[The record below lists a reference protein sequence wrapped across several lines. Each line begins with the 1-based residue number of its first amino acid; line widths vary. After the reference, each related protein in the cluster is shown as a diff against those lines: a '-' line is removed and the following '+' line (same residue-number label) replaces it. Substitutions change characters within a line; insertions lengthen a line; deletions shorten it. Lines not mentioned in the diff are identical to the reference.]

1 MSLLPYIPVR
11 EGYTFNGWNT
21 KKDGSGNNYN
31 YVYWRF
37 WDIDEKTDKEFEKDT
52 KIKEENGYERYKNI
66 TLYASWTKNNEIK
79 NGGEVKASIIFDKEI
94 TKNYVLDIK
103 EVEVK
108 KDLANKNIK
117 YIVDINVL
125 ENGQVVKINDTK
137 MKIKIALPEDLKG
150 YSKYEVVYILDGEI
164 NETIEA
170 KVENGYI
177 VFETSHLSHYGIVAI
192 EDNNNNNNN
201 NIVNPKTND
210 DIVMYFISS
219 IISLVG
225 VTGVLIYYKKNKTN

>member
-1 MSLLPYIPVR
+1 MNINPNLDKV
-11 EGYTFNGWNT
+11 
-21 KKDGSGNNYN
+21 SGNYEGEKVIRIYN
-31 YVYWRF
+31 ER
-37 WDIDEKTDKEFEKDT
+37 ILKTDKRF
-52 KIKEENGYERYKNI
+52 YELMSY
-66 TLYASWTKNNEIK
+66 
-79 NGGEVKASIIFDKEI
+79 FDK
-94 TKNYVLDIK
+94 NL
-103 EVEVK
+103 
-108 KDLANKNIK
+108 NKR
-117 YIVDINVL
+117 VVTT
-125 ENGQVVKINDTK
+125 VKINDTK

-164 NETIEA
+164 KETIEA

-192 EDNNNNNNN
+192 EENN

-225 VTGVLIYYKKNKTN
+225 VTGVLIYYRKKQN

>member
-1 MSLLPYIPVR
+1 MLIRIL
-11 EGYTFNGWNT
+11 N
-21 KKDGSGNNYN
+21 
-31 YVYWRF
+31 
-37 WDIDEKTDKEFEKDT
+37 
-52 KIKEENGYERYKNI
+52 
-66 TLYASWTKNNEIK
+66 
-79 NGGEVKASIIFDKEI
+79 
-94 TKNYVLDIK
+94 
-103 EVEVK
+103 
-108 KDLANKNIK
+108 
-117 YIVDINVL
+117 IVDINVL

-164 NETIEA
+164 KETIEA

-192 EDNNNNNNN
+192 EDNNN

-225 VTGVLIYYKKNKTN
+225 VTGVLIYYRKKQN

>member
-1 MSLLPYIPVR
+1 M
-11 EGYTFNGWNT
+11 
-21 KKDGSGNNYN
+21 
-31 YVYWRF
+31 
-37 WDIDEKTDKEFEKDT
+37 
-52 KIKEENGYERYKNI
+52 
-66 TLYASWTKNNEIK
+66 
-79 NGGEVKASIIFDKEI
+79 
-94 TKNYVLDIK
+94 DIK

-108 KDLANKNIK
+108 KNLANKNIK

-164 NETIEA
+164 KETIEA

-192 EDNNNNNNN
+192 EDNNNNN
-201 NIVNPKTND
+201 IVNPKTND
-210 DIVMYFISS
+210 DIVIYFISS

-225 VTGVLIYYKKNKTN
+225 VTGVLIYYRKKQN

>member
-1 MSLLPYIPVR
+1 M
-11 EGYTFNGWNT
+11 
-21 KKDGSGNNYN
+21 
-31 YVYWRF
+31 
-37 WDIDEKTDKEFEKDT
+37 
-52 KIKEENGYERYKNI
+52 
-66 TLYASWTKNNEIK
+66 
-79 NGGEVKASIIFDKEI
+79 
-94 TKNYVLDIK
+94 DIK

-108 KDLANKNIK
+108 KNLANKNIK

-150 YSKYEVVYILDGEI
+150 FSKYEVVYILDGEI
-164 NETIEA
+164 KETIEA

-177 VFETSHLSHYGIVAI
+177 VFETSHLSHYGIIAI
-192 EDNNNNNNN
+192 EENN

-210 DIVMYFISS
+210 DIVIYFISS